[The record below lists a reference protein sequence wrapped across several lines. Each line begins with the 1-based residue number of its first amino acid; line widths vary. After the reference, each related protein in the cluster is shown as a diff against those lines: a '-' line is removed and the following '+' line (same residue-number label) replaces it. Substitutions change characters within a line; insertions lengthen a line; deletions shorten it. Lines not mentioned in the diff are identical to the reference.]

1 MEPFC
6 KLESKNSAFE
16 MLVIFILHIATF
28 GQVLVPTALSPKAEG
43 SSSRTGTLFTGKP
56 SAVTSR

>member
-1 MEPFC
+1 MDPFC
-6 KLESKNSAFE
+6 KLESKNSAFK
-16 MLVIFILHIATF
+16 MLVIFIFHIASF

-56 SAVTSR
+56 GAVTSR